1 VLIIDRRT
9 WLRSAMALAVAAQ
22 LPAQANSLKRPALL
36 TAWVAD
42 DQAMAGL
49 WHTDGRLQ
57 GVELP
62 NRAHEVLAMPGALGQ
77 QGMALAVGRRPG
89 EYLLRFDARSAKA
102 LQWHDMEMDRF
113 LCGHAAFS
121 HDGQTLYTPE
131 FDAAS
136 GDGLIVERDPMTLRK
151 RREYASGLG
160 PHAILVE
167 PDGNLLVANGGLLIL
182 PETGRR
188 KLNREHMDSSLVRL
202 DGKTGRLLDTWRV
215 ADPFLSLRHIARTP
229 EGRIAVASQAEHLD
243 DAARNAA
250 PLLHLLDSNG
260 LTSVAL
266 PTGMKLGG
274 YAGDIAYVPDAAG
287 PTRRSGRYVLSATRA
302 GQLAWWSPNGEWLGQ
317 QALAKASAI
326 AVSDAGQ
333 WLASGDQGALHGSL
347 EAAPLDARAN
357 GVRWDNHAVLM
368 AA

>member
-1 VLIIDRRT
+1 MFIDRRT
-9 WLRSAMALAVAAQ
+9 WLRSAMALAVATQ
-22 LPAQANSLKRPALL
+22 MPARARSLSRPALL

-89 EYLLRFDARSAKA
+89 EYLLRFDARRAKT
-102 LQWHDMEMDRF
+102 LQWHDMEMDRL

-121 HDGQTLYTPE
+121 PDGQTLYTPE

-136 GDGLIVERDPMTLRK
+136 GDGLIVERDAMTLRK
-151 RREYASGLG
+151 RREYASGGLG
-160 PHAILVE
+160 PHAMLVE
-167 PDGNLLVANGGLLIL
+167 PNGNLLVTNGGLLIL

-188 KLNREHMDSSLVRL
+188 KLNREHMTSNVARL
-202 DGKTGRLLDTWRV
+202 DGKTGRVLDTWTV

-229 EGRIAVASQAEHLD
+229 DGRIAIASQAEHLD

-250 PLLHLLDSNG
+250 PILSLLDTHG

-266 PTGMKLGG
+266 PAGLKLGG
-274 YAGDIAYVPDAAG
+274 YAGDIAYVPDASG
-287 PTRRSGRYVLSATRA
+287 PSGRYVLSATRA
-302 GQLAWWSPNGEWLGQ
+302 GQLAWWSTEGQWLGQ
-317 QALAKASAI
+317 QALPKASAI
-326 AVSDAGQ
+326 AVVDAAQ
-333 WLASGDQGALHGSL
+333 WLASGDKGAIHGSL
-347 EAAPLDARAN
+347 AAAPLDAHAS
-357 GVRWDNHAVLM
+357 GLRWDNHAVLVGV
-368 AA
+368 

>member
-1 VLIIDRRT
+1 MFIDRRT
-9 WLRSAMALAVAAQ
+9 WLRSAMALAVATQ
-22 LPAQANSLKRPALL
+22 IPAHARSLSRPALL

-89 EYLLRFDARSAKA
+89 EYLLRFDARHAKA

-121 HDGQTLYTPE
+121 QDGRTLYTPE

-151 RREYASGLG
+151 RREYASGGLG
-160 PHAILVE
+160 PHAMMVE

-188 KLNREHMDSSLVRL
+188 KLNREHMTSNVARL
-202 DGKTGRLLDTWRV
+202 DGKTGRVLDTWRV

-229 EGRIAVASQAEHLD
+229 DGRIAIASQAEHLD
-243 DAARNAA
+243 DTARNAA
-250 PLLHLLDSNG
+250 PLLSLLDANG
-260 LTSVAL
+260 LTSVPL
-266 PTGMKLGG
+266 PTGLKLGG
-274 YAGDIAYVPDAAG
+274 YAGDIAHVPDATG
-287 PTRRSGRYVLSATRA
+287 QGGRYVLSATRA
-302 GQLAWWSPNGEWLGQ
+302 GQLAWWSTDGTWLGQ
-317 QALAKASAI
+317 QALPKASAI
-326 AVSDAGQ
+326 AVHDASQ
-333 WLASGDQGALHGSL
+333 WLASGDRGALHGSL
-347 EAAPLDARAN
+347 AAAPLDTRAD

-368 AA
+368 AV